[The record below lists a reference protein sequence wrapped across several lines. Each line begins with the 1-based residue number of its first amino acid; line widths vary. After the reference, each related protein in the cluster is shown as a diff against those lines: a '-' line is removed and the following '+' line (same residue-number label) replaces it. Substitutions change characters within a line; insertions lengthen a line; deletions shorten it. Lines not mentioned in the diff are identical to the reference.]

1 MEKKVTDQSGGQVTG
16 QDARHM
22 EIEVIRKLNE
32 LKGLCDGGVDGYK
45 RRAVDFPS
53 LMLQGGL
60 EMALI
65 FYLSKSNEDDLLTFF
80 KYWKTGGAG
89 RKEDMCRE
97 VGKGSKSGYSSFTA
111 TVLYILS
118 KDIPE
123 CDLERG
129 KVTDAVVSCLDKV
142 SKDEIRVEKRLTP
155 TLVKIKGLSEMI
167 APGDNNE

>member
-1 MEKKVTDQSGGQVTG
+1 MEKKVTSQSGGQVT
-16 QDARHM
+16 DRNARYM
-22 EIEVIRKLNE
+22 EVIRKLNK
-32 LKGLCDGGVDGYK
+32 LKGLCNGDVDGYK

-65 FYLSKSNEDDLLTFF
+65 FYLSKSSEKDLLSFF
-80 KYWKTGGAG
+80 KYWKTGEVAG
-89 RKEDMCRE
+89 KEDMCKE

-111 TVLYILS
+111 TVLYMLS

-123 CDLERG
+123 CDLESG
-129 KVTDAVVSCLDKV
+129 KVTDAVISCLDKV

-155 TLVKIKGLSEMI
+155 TLVKIKGLTEII
-167 APGDNNE
+167 APGDRSE